1 MKPPSDGAPHETIS
15 RDTHTPGPVQVD
27 AAPGSVGTVNRRA
40 VAGWILY
47 DWANSAFA
55 LSVMAAFFPV
65 FFKRYWCAGHDAA
78 FSTIRLNLGNA
89 AAGVCIAI
97 LAPILGALADAGR
110 KRKRFLL
117 LFMLVGVSMSA
128 ALACVGQGAWQV
140 ALAVFVVANIG
151 FSSANLFYD
160 SLLPSVAPP
169 GKMDILSSAGYAL
182 GYLGCALLFIVN
194 MLMLAKPGLFGLADR
209 AAATQAVFVSVAL
222 WWLLFSIPLALWV
235 KEPGGELPLEAGKT
249 VSRGLRNLGHTF
261 RDIFSRR
268 ALWLFLVAYW
278 LYIDGVHTFIRAAA
292 DLGLSIGIDET
303 ALLPSL
309 LVVQLVAFPAAYA
322 FGLFS
327 QRFGALR
334 CLIAGIVIYLF
345 VTLVGPL
352 TVKTKLQFGVFAA
365 LSALPLGA
373 LQALSRSYYAGLV
386 PQDKTAEYFGFYS
399 LMGKF
404 AVMLG
409 PATVAGVAAL
419 SRAFGASPASAAR
432 FGCASLS
439 VFFVA
444 GGILLVAAE
453 RLGRCQSAG
462 SGGC

>member
-1 MKPPSDGAPHETIS
+1 MTAPSNGTSPGTAA
-15 RDTHTPGPVQVD
+15 RDKQATTRAHDD
-27 AAPGSVGTVNRRA
+27 ATNTRRTDRRA

-65 FFKRYWCAGHDAA
+65 FFKRYWCAGYDVS

-89 AAGVCIAI
+89 VAGVCIAI
-97 LAPILGALADAGR
+97 LAPVLGALADAGR

-117 LFMLVGVSMSA
+117 LFMLVGTTMSA
-128 ALACVGQGAWQV
+128 ALALVEQGAWQT

-151 FSSANLFYD
+151 FSGANLFYD

-169 GKMDILSSAGYAL
+169 GKMDIVSSAGYGL

-194 MLMLAKPGLFGLADR
+194 MLMLAKPAMFGLADR
-209 AAATQAVFVSVAL
+209 AVATKAVFVSVAV
-222 WWLLFSIPLALWV
+222 WWLIFSIPLAFWV
-235 KEPGGELPLEAGKT
+235 REPGADKPLEAGRT
-249 VSRGLRNLGHTF
+249 VARGLRNLRHTF
-261 RDIFSRR
+261 RDIFARR
-268 ALWLFLVAYW
+268 TLWLFLVAYW

-292 DLGLSIGIDET
+292 DLGLSIGIAET

-309 LVVQLVAFPAAYA
+309 LVVQLVAFPSAYV
-322 FGLFS
+322 FGLFA

-334 CLIAGIVIYLF
+334 CLLVGIFIYLF

-352 TVKTKLQFGVFAA
+352 TVQTKLQFGFFAA

-373 LQALSRSYYAGLV
+373 LQALSRSYYARLV
-386 PQDKTAEYFGFYS
+386 PPEKSAEYFGFYS

-409 PATVAGVAAL
+409 PATVAAVAAL
-419 SRAFGASPASAAR
+419 SRALGASPASSAR

-439 VFFVA
+439 FFFVA
-444 GGILLVAAE
+444 GGVLLIIVD
-453 RLGRCQSAG
+453 RLSPHRSGSEPAG
-462 SGGC
+462 P